1 MRTIILEVEDDA
13 IITVS
18 HARTAMT
25 AMTATNTVKQEQLS
39 PPPVVTSP
47 DDLRGQA
54 TRVAVLD
61 VIDCAFSAD
70 ERNRL
75 FAAFRNR
82 SGHRYD
88 SRLGDL
94 RMSFNAWRRNNQ
106 TPQNYNALCLFQ
118 LYQVALERLASR

>member
-13 IITVS
+13 IVTVS
-18 HARTAMT
+18 HARTAM
-25 AMTATNTVKQEQLS
+25 AAANTVEQERPS
-39 PPPVVTSP
+39 PPPVVNSP

-54 TRVAVLD
+54 TRAAVLD
-61 VIDCAFSAD
+61 VIDRAFSAD

-88 SRLGDL
+88 SRLSDL

-118 LYQVALERLASR
+118 LYQTALKRLASR